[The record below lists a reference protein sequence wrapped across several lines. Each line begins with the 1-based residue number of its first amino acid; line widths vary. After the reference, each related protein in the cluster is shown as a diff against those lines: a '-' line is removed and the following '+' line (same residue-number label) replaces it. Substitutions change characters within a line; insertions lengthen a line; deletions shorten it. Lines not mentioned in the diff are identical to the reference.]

1 MATDTHFFGATTS
14 PLLDVVELT
23 VAFGSGR
30 GSVIANDRVSLSV
43 AAGETLGIVGESG
56 SGKSVF
62 CRSLLRLLPTPP
74 ARISARRFSFRG
86 QELLELSERDMRR
99 VRGQG
104 IAMIFQNPMS
114 SLNPV
119 WNIGDQIGEVL
130 RLYKHIDRRAARRG
144 AIALLD
150 KVGIPSAA
158 RRVNDYPFQWSG
170 GMLQRAMI
178 AMALAGEPKMMLAD
192 EPTTALDVTIQ
203 DQILSLLV
211 DLQRETGMALILVSH
226 DMGIIAETCDRVA
239 VMYAGRIVELAST
252 REIFNRPTHP
262 YTIGLMRSVVPL
274 DRLVDR
280 LPSIPGQPPD
290 LTLLGAGCAFA
301 ERCSLVRND
310 CRKGTIPFEAVAPDH
325 FAACPVVLD
334 HGRACL
340 PRDGK

>member
-1 MATDTHFFGATTS
+1 MATDTHSFGATTS

-23 VAFGSGR
+23 VTFGSGR

-62 CRSLLRLLPTPP
+62 CRSLLRLLPTPQ
-74 ARISARRFSFRG
+74 ARISARRLSFRG

-150 KVGIPSAA
+150 KVGIASAA

-211 DLQRETGMALILVSH
+211 DLQRETGMAVILVSH
-226 DMGIIAETCDRVA
+226 DMGIIAETCDRVV

-301 ERCSLVRND
+301 ERCSLVRNE
-310 CRKGTIPFEAVAPDH
+310 CREGAIPFGAVAPDH
-325 FAACPVVLD
+325 FVACPVALD
-334 HGRACL
+334 QRGAWL
-340 PRDGK
+340 LRDRK